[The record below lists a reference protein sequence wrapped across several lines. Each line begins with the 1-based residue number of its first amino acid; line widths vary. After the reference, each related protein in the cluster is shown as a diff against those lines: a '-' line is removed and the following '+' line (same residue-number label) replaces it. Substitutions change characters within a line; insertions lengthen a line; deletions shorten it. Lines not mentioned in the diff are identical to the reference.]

1 MSAAAPRVAAVPA
14 IMSLMAAGL
23 TLLAGCGHPASVD
36 ECEVIFQRTVE
47 IELRGQNITDPKV
60 IEQRKAD
67 VRASRGKDLID
78 RCVGRRITDR
88 AVACV
93 RTASTSDEVDRCLR

>member
-1 MSAAAPRVAAVPA
+1 MGAAALPAMVA
-14 IMSLMAAGL
+14 LMAAGL
-23 TLLAGCGHPASVD
+23 TLIAGCGHPASHD

-47 IELRGQNITDPKV
+47 IELRGQNITDPKT
-60 IEQRKAD
+60 IEERKAT
-67 VRASRGKDLID
+67 VRAARGQNLID

-93 RTASTSDEVDRCLR
+93 RTASTADEVDRCLR

>member
-1 MSAAAPRVAAVPA
+1 MRAALPPLTFMVP
-14 IMSLMAAGL
+14 MAAL
-23 TLLAGCGHPASVD
+23 PAALALLAGCGHPASLD

-47 IELRGQNITDPKV
+47 IELRGQNITDPKI
-60 IEQRKAD
+60 IEDRKAT
-67 VRASRGKDLID
+67 VRAARGKDLID